1 MKSLFA
7 PPWSYLVPGVLVVFA
22 LTLFNG
28 YYLRQNSLVQ
38 QSYNSWLK
46 EVEQTAASV
55 EPLALP
61 LSVELSSTIPS
72 LPGKWQLS
80 ANFTEADSEN
90 SSRVHRVLQ
99 LFRDAELFN
108 KPEAAER
115 DEAISFA
122 IQGPSR
128 KFSLWFS
135 QSQLREDIQLQNL
148 VRLIQIFASTDST
161 TPSKDKQ

>member
-7 PPWSYLVPGVLVVFA
+7 PPWSYLIPGVLIVFA

-38 QSYNSWLK
+38 ESYNTWLQ
-46 EVEQTAASV
+46 EVERTASGV
-55 EPLALP
+55 DPSDLL

-72 LPGKWQLS
+72 FSGRWELS
-80 ANFTEADSEN
+80 ANLTEADSER
-90 SSRVHRVLQ
+90 SFQIHRVLQ

-108 KPEAAER
+108 KPETVER
-115 DEAISFA
+115 DEAISLA

-128 KFSLWFS
+128 KFSLSFS
-135 QSQLREDIQLQNL
+135 KLQLQEDIQLQNL
-148 VRLIQIFASTDST
+148 VRLIQIFSSPESV
-161 TPSKDKQ
+161 PSYKEKS